1 MAHSKWNHFGYNFIP
16 KTWFCETFFVINT
29 WHIISL
35 KASIVLSSDEIL
47 IEIKMVDKIRKIIRV
62 SSVLIFL
69 QICCACKCLLI
80 PWWHVW
86 SSTFLICYFLWKV
99 IWKILN
105 LNRYKPITIIRVY
118 FWGCLCEFV
127 KNFSMQLQ
135 QEKASIPVAF

>member
-1 MAHSKWNHFGYNFIP
+1 
-16 KTWFCETFFVINT
+16 
-29 WHIISL
+29 
-35 KASIVLSSDEIL
+35 
-47 IEIKMVDKIRKIIRV
+47 MVDKIRKIIKV

-69 QICCACKCLLI
+69 MYMQICCAYKCLLI

-135 QEKASIPVAF
+135 QEKHQYLWHSNLAADLQLCVKYGFLQLPCNNACKIVFMQNYVQSIPFKLCMRQCL